1 MVHGHSRG
9 TRVGSSKAY
18 AINSQQ
24 TGRLSQGLRRKTGQ
38 LPLVFTVNWWLDLY
52 GNQVGFKIPDF

>member
-24 TGRLSQGLRRKTGQ
+24 TGRLRRKTGQ